1 MKKTESLAASE
12 SRKFTEEDIRI
23 AFQTFDLDKNM
34 YLGPGEIRHILSLIG
49 EQATTEEVDEMI
61 RMCDSDGSG
70 FVSFDDFRSIFT
82 GKDSRSKSLASN
94 VQPALTKRR
103 NSGITSG
110 DTLGDMLAEYC
121 SSNAITPQFIR
132 SIYKRFQEVDA
143 TRSGRIGYLEF
154 LRVMKS
160 DDTDFMKRLFD
171 VFDFALLNEI
181 EIKHFIV
188 NLIVH
193 SQAIKHE
200 EKLKIAFSMM
210 RSTACPANSID
221 KQSFRDLLTTFFAGY
236 PASLKTTTLDDR
248 VDEAFKSSKNGYLG
262 LDDFMDV
269 AEISPNVILPPPLLK
284 V

>member
-1 MKKTESLAASE
+1 MRASE
-12 SRKFTEEDIRI
+12 AKKFSDEEIRV

-70 FVSFDDFRSIFT
+70 FVSFDDFRRLFT
-82 GKDSRSKSLASN
+82 GKDPKSKPAPSN
-94 VQPALTKRR
+94 IQLTLSNIAKP
-103 NSGITSG
+103 GAGKG

-121 SSNAITPQFIR
+121 TSNEISPQFIR
-132 SIYKRFQEVDA
+132 SVYKRFQDVDA
-143 TRSGRIGYLEF
+143 TRSGRIGYQEF

-193 SQAIKHE
+193 STAIKHE

-210 RSTACPANSID
+210 RASTSPVNSID

-236 PASLKTTTLDDR
+236 PASLKTMSLDDR

-269 AEISPNVILPPPLLK
+269 AEVSPDAILPPPLLK
-284 V
+284 S